1 MNNEERD
8 LISKFVARVGGQGQ
22 GGFGSVPNTQPALP
36 AIDPEADQF
45 IGQQFQQ
52 YPEAR
57 YRITQMAV
65 VQEAAL
71 VQAQNRIQ
79 QLQFQLQ
86 QAQQAL
92 QQAQQQSSQPSSGGG
107 FLGGLF
113 GGGRGA
119 QQQQQ
124 PQGAPPPGWGGSRPA
139 GGAPQYQAAPPQYQ
153 QMPYGMQPGMF
164 QRSGTGFLGSALT
177 TATGVAG
184 GMLAA
189 NALTSLFSGHHDAGG
204 AGFGAGVPQSETIN
218 NYYGDNSDPFAG
230 NGTAADSNFD
240 VGPADDGGWDAGGG
254 DDFGGGDWGDS
265 SF

>member
-8 LISKFVARVGGQGQ
+8 LISKFVSRVGGAPQ
-22 GGFGSVPNTQPALP
+22 GGFGSVPSTRPNLP
-36 AIDPEADQF
+36 PIDPEADQL
-45 IGQQFQQ
+45 IAQQFQQ

-71 VQAQNRIQ
+71 VEAQNRIQ

-92 QQAQQQSSQPSSGGG
+92 QQAQQQKPASSG

-113 GGGRGA
+113 GGGS
-119 QQQQQ
+119 QQRPQQ
-124 PQGAPPPGWGGSRPA
+124 APPGWGGNAQQMP
-139 GGAPQYQAAPPQYQ
+139 PQQPQYQ
-153 QMPYGMQPGMF
+153 QMPYGMQPSMF
-164 QRSGTGFLGSALT
+164 QRGGSGFLGSALT

-189 NALTSLFSGHHDAGG
+189 NALTSLFSGHHDSGMMGGGESGWG
-204 AGFGAGVPQSETIN
+204 AGAPQTETIN
-218 NYYGDNSDPFAG
+218 NYYGDNADPFAG
-230 NGTAADSNFD
+230 QGTTADSNFD
-240 VGPADDGGWDAGGG
+240 AGNNDWGGQDAGSDGG
-254 DDFGGGDWGDS
+254 DFGGSWGDDN
-265 SF
+265 F